1 MLADTQAAFDSVA
14 ANYDGPRGNNLLV
27 QRMREQT
34 WRTIE
39 RRVPPP
45 AQLLDL
51 GCGTGIDALHFANL
65 GYGVLATDWSPQM
78 VARAAARGHAHA
90 TLPRHSRLEAI
101 CVGAHE
107 LQRLEGA
114 PGGRFDAA
122 YSNFGPLN
130 CIPDLRAV
138 SGECARLVKP
148 GGLLIFTIIGR
159 LCPWEL
165 CYYLLQGRIERARV
179 RFERQ
184 MTAVNL
190 NRHQVWT
197 RYYTP
202 REFYRCFA
210 GEFELLE
217 HRALSLF
224 LPPPYLIDFYQRAPR
239 RNRALAWL
247 DDHLGGLPLLRGAG
261 DHFLM
266 VLRLRALSER
276 A

>member
-14 ANYDGPRGNNLLV
+14 DSYDGPRGNNLLI
-27 QRMREQT
+27 QRMREQS

-39 RRVPPP
+39 SRVPAP

-51 GCGTGIDALHFANL
+51 GCGTGIDALHFADL

-78 VARAAARGHAHA
+78 VARAAARTSSAPGHGS
-90 TLPRHSRLEAI
+90 LQAI
-101 CVGAHE
+101 RVGAHE

-114 PGGRFDAA
+114 SGGRFDAA

-130 CIPDLRAV
+130 CIPDLPATSR
-138 SGECARLVKP
+138 ECARLLKP
-148 GGLLIFTIIGR
+148 HGLLIFTIIGR

-165 CYYLLQGRIERARV
+165 WHYLLQGRGARARV
-179 RFERQ
+179 RFERD

-190 NRHQVWT
+190 NRHKVWT

-210 GEFELLE
+210 GEFELVE

-224 LPPPYLIDFYQRAPR
+224 LPPPYLLDFYQRAPR
-239 RNRALAWL
+239 RSRALAWL
-247 DDHLGGLPLLRGAG
+247 DDHLGGLPLLRSAG

-266 VLRLRALSER
+266 VLRRRVCTAGS
-276 A
+276 